1 MLKGFKE
8 FIMRGNVVDLAVA
21 VVIGAA
27 FGAVVTAF
35 VADIITPIIA
45 AIGGQP
51 DFSHAQASRSTAA
64 SSSTAHFINAVI
76 SFLIIA
82 AAIYFFVVL
91 PLNKLA
97 ERRAAR
103 LAAGQPAD
111 RGPEAKSEDVVMLE
125 QIRDLLQAQQGG
137 RRADRT
143 AREPDLASDVTRD
156 AAGVRVGTSRRRARP
171 VAARR
176 PSRRRARPR

>member
-1 MLKGFKE
+1 MICVLKGFKE

-21 VVIGAA
+21 VVIGGA
-27 FGAVVTAF
+27 FGALVTAF

-45 AIGGQP
+45 ALGGQP
-51 DFSHAQASRSTAA
+51 DFSKLTFTINKSKFFYGS
-64 SSSTAHFINAVI
+64 FINAVI

-103 LAAGQPAD
+103 LAAGQTAAEEPQ
-111 RGPEAKSEDVVMLE
+111 AKAEDVVVLE
-125 QIRDLLQAQQGG
+125 QIRDLLIQQNGG
-137 RRADRT
+137 SAPT
-143 AREPDLASDVTRD
+143 TTKTL
-156 AAGVRVGTSRRRARP
+156 
-171 VAARR
+171 
-176 PSRRRARPR
+176 

>member
-8 FIMRGNVVDLAVA
+8 FVLRGNVIDLAIA

-35 VADIITPIIA
+35 VADIITPLIA

-51 DFSHAQASRSTAA
+51 DFSALTFKVNGST
-64 SSSTAHFINAVI
+64 FKYGLFVNAVI

-82 AAIYFFVVL
+82 AAIYFVVVM

-97 ERRAAR
+97 ERRAAKV
-103 LAAGQPAD
+103 AAGEPD
-111 RGPEAKSEDVVMLE
+111 PDPKPEDIALLE
-125 QIRDLLQAQQGG
+125 QIRDLLAES
-137 RRADRT
+137 R
-143 AREPDLASDVTRD
+143 
-156 AAGVRVGTSRRRARP
+156 GTGPTSGA
-171 VAARR
+171 
-176 PSRRRARPR
+176 